1 MNYEIV
7 WSNFAINQL
16 DEIFEYYTEK
26 VSLNVAKKLLKKL
39 LTEPNRI
46 VDNPEMFQIEELL
59 IDREETYRY
68 LICKNYKIIQSVDYK
83 LKRIKIADV
92 FDTRQNPVKIKRAK

>member
-1 MNYEIV
+1 M
-7 WSNFAINQL
+7 
-16 DEIFEYYTEK
+16 
-26 VSLNVAKKLLKKL
+26 LLKNYLEL

-68 LICKNYKIIQSVDYK
+68 LICKNYKII
-83 LKRIKIADV
+83 
-92 FDTRQNPVKIKRAK
+92 

>member
-1 MNYEIV
+1 MNYEII

-68 LICKNYKIIQSVDYK
+68 LICKNYKIIYSVDEKNHYVQ
-83 LKRIKIADV
+83 IADV
-92 FDTRQNPVKIKRAK
+92 FDTRQSPLKIKRTK